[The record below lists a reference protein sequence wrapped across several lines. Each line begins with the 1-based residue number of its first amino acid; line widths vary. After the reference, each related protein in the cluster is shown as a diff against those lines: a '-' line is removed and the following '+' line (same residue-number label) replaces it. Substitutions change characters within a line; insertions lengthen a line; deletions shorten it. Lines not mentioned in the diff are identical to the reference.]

1 MEMVQIASG
10 DNGVYFDTSGRRL
23 YTMGNYA
30 PHVGEWVY
38 TNGKTIYGHM
48 TGGEVPAVINYVDNS
63 VLPIAMYGYTD
74 GTYNYQQLGSINRN
88 GEYEPFIKLK
98 YGIEPLYG
106 YVGDESHAYG
116 CTRDYSSSNYK
127 DRKWFDLLTGEC
139 LGTFPAEDA
148 CVGKDGELLT
158 IEYQDGRKSCDLKYT
173 GATAELKGNFFSFD
187 GKLSSHPGY
196 DKICTTDKLNTLA
209 TVPCTYYDTYES
221 SYNTDNDK
229 DGYIR
234 IRANG
239 KVIIDIDLNEYMD
252 EVKSKIQK
260 YVDMLNSGS
269 GGGNPRPSIDGQQ
282 PPRPP
287 AGVRNVSTYC
297 SNLRVYPD
305 RTYMAFLNISGSGA
319 AYPYISVIGAPYMDA
334 TGRKENGRYFGDL
347 ASQDT
352 FSDTDEKIGYMFGM
366 DGLDLNGDEKPKY
379 RHNVNR
385 SINMET
391 EPQSYSNWINANVSI
406 QKYIGLGRAEG
417 TFYNGASVDVNS
429 NPGFLTSGIKFSY
442 HGHYVTS
449 DTLEPIIDSEDYMP
463 KMKPY
468 SIPLL
473 PGFKF
478 RAVELL
484 LGVNFTYEWSGYRA
498 YYKNSAPLGVM
509 VSLGGQMNY
518 QGIGAT
524 AMMIGTGIY
533 LYESHKR
540 DYWEKVF
547 NEAGGVSYQ
556 EMEHEEHAI
565 NAKHD
570 IGNGFTIK
578 LNLPTAYYI
587 ANVKS
592 FSIYDGDKLVVDS
605 SKGEGQKLSS
615 LAYYWAKMRAARLKG
630 KDGKTRYLITNSCS
644 YYTAYLVED
653 GKVTPLYNRISSVL
667 ETYSLIPFKK
677 KKKLES
683 AIMQWANKTNKGR

>member
-1 MEMVQIASG
+1 MELVQIASG

-30 PHVGEWVY
+30 PNVGEWVY

-48 TGGEVPAVINYVDNS
+48 TGGEVPAVINYVDDS
-63 VLPIAMYGYTD
+63 VLPITMYGYTD
-74 GTYNYQQLGSINRN
+74 GTYNSQQLGSINRN

-98 YGIEPLYG
+98 YGMDPLYG
-106 YVGDESHAYG
+106 YVGNETHAYG
-116 CTRDYSSSNYK
+116 CTRDYSSSNYN

-173 GATAELKGNFFSFD
+173 GATAKIKGYSYSFD
-187 GKLSSHPGY
+187 GKLSAHPGY
-196 DKICTTDKLNTLA
+196 DKICKTDKLNTLA
-209 TVPCTYYDTYES
+209 TVPGTYYDTYES
-221 SYNTDNDK
+221 SYSTKGDK

-239 KVIIDIDLNEYMD
+239 KVIIDISLNEYMD
-252 EVKSKIQK
+252 EIKGKVQK
-260 YVDMLNSGS
+260 YVDMLNSGG
-269 GGGNPRPSIDGQQ
+269 GGGNPRPSVDGKQ

-287 AGVRNVSTYC
+287 AGVRNVSTRC

-334 TGRKENGRYFGDL
+334 TGVKKDGRYFGNL

-366 DGLDLNGDEKPKY
+366 DGIDLNGDERPKY

-391 EPQSYSNWINANVSI
+391 EPQSYSNWINASVSVT
-406 QKYIGLGRAEG
+406 KMIGLGRVEG
-417 TFYNGASVDVNS
+417 TFLNDENVGVSGS
-429 NPGFLTSGIKFSY
+429 FLTSGIKFSY

-449 DTLEPIIDSEDYMP
+449 DTLNPIIDSENYIP

-468 SIPLL
+468 SIPIL

-484 LGVNFTYEWSGYRA
+484 LDENFTYAWSGYRA
-498 YYKNSAPLGVM
+498 YYKNSESLGPM
-509 VSLGGQMNY
+509 ISLGGEMNY

-524 AMMIGTGIY
+524 AMMISAENLWG
-533 LYESHKR
+533 SHKR
-540 DYWEKVF
+540 DYWENAF
-547 NEAGGVSYQ
+547 YEAGGVSYQ
-556 EMEHEEHAI
+556 RMEYEEHPVS
-565 NAKHD
+565 AKYD
-570 IGNGFTIK
+570 ICNGFTIK
-578 LNLPTAYYI
+578 LTLYSSYYI
-587 ANVKS
+587 DSVKS
-592 FSIYDGDKLVVDS
+592 FAIYDGDKLVIDS
-605 SKGEGQKLSS
+605 ASGEGQKLSS
-615 LAYYWAKMRAARLKG
+615 LTYYWAKMRAARLKG